1 MKYKL
6 LICDVD
12 GTLIPNTQHGMPS
25 EKVIRAIHKAN
36 KKIAVSIATARSHAQ
51 IMHIIDPLKLTAPCI
66 ITGGAQIINPK
77 TKEILLEKTI
87 ASKDIQEITAIG
99 SKLDIHFTIADAAY
113 NEELVYSQLYKPKRP
128 LDLYSQP
135 LEIKKAQDFI
145 EKISH
150 ISTVEAHKAL
160 GWEEKDKVH
169 IVLTNPEA
177 SKQYGVL
184 EVSKMLGI
192 NKEEIIGVGEGYNDF
207 SFLMSCGTK
216 IAMGNAID
224 AIKEIADYVVP
235 SVEDDGI
242 AYLVEKFILENKT
255 S

>member
-6 LICDVD
+6 LVCDVD

-25 EKVIRAIHKAN
+25 EKVINAIKKAN
-36 KKIAVSIATARSHAQ
+36 KKINVSIATARSHSQ
-51 IMHIIDPLKLTAPCI
+51 IMHIINPLQLSTPCI
-66 ITGGAQIINPK
+66 ITGGAQIINPQ

-87 ASKDIQEITAIG
+87 LSSDIKEITKIG
-99 SKLDIHFTIADAAY
+99 NMLNIRFTIADAAY
-113 NEELVYSQLYKPKRP
+113 EEEIIYSKEYKPKRP
-128 LDLYSQP
+128 LDMYSQP
-135 LEIKKAQDFI
+135 IEIKKAQEFI

-150 ISTVEAHKAL
+150 ISTIEAHKAL
-160 GWEEKDKVH
+160 GWEEKEKVH

-184 EVSKMLGI
+184 ELSKILGI
-192 NKEEIIGVGEGYNDF
+192 TKEEIIGVGEGYNDF

-224 AIKEIADYVVP
+224 AIKQIADYVVP
-235 SVEDDGI
+235 SVEEDGI
-242 AYLVEKFILENKT
+242 AFLVEKFIL
-255 S
+255 

>member
-6 LICDVD
+6 LVCDVD

-25 EKVIRAIHKAN
+25 EKVINAIKKAN
-36 KKIAVSIATARSHAQ
+36 KKINVSIATARSHSQ
-51 IMHIIDPLKLTAPCI
+51 IMHIINPLQLSTPCI
-66 ITGGAQIINPK
+66 ITGGAQIINPQ

-87 ASKDIQEITAIG
+87 LSSDIKEITKIG
-99 SKLDIHFTIADAAY
+99 NMLNIRFTIADAAY
-113 NEELVYSQLYKPKRP
+113 EEEIIYSKEYKPKRP
-128 LDLYSQP
+128 LDMYSQP
-135 LEIKKAQDFI
+135 IEIKKAQEFI

-160 GWEEKDKVH
+160 GWEEKEKVH

-184 EVSKMLGI
+184 ELSKILGI
-192 NKEEIIGVGEGYNDF
+192 TKEEIIGVGEGYNDF

-224 AIKEIADYVVP
+224 AIKQIADYVVP
-235 SVEDDGI
+235 SVEEDGI
-242 AYLVEKFILENKT
+242 AFLVEKFIL
-255 S
+255 

>member
-6 LICDVD
+6 LVCDVD

-25 EKVIRAIHKAN
+25 EKVINAIKKAN
-36 KKIAVSIATARSHAQ
+36 KKINVSIATARSHSQ
-51 IMHIIDPLKLTAPCI
+51 IMHIINPLQLSTPCI
-66 ITGGAQIINPK
+66 ITGGAQIINPQ

-87 ASKDIQEITAIG
+87 LSSDIKEITKIG
-99 SKLDIHFTIADAAY
+99 NSLNIRFTIADAAY
-113 NEELVYSQLYKPKRP
+113 EEEIIYSKEYKPKRP
-128 LDLYSQP
+128 LDMYSQP
-135 LEIKKAQDFI
+135 IEIKKAQEFI

-150 ISTVEAHKAL
+150 ISTIEAHKAL
-160 GWEEKDKVH
+160 GWEEKEKVH

-184 EVSKMLGI
+184 ELSKILGI
-192 NKEEIIGVGEGYNDF
+192 TKEEIIGVGEGYNDF

-224 AIKEIADYVVP
+224 AIKQIADYVVP
-235 SVEDDGI
+235 SVEEDGI
-242 AYLVEKFILENKT
+242 AFLVEKFIL
-255 S
+255 

>member
-6 LICDVD
+6 LVCDVD

-25 EKVIRAIHKAN
+25 EKVINAIKKAN
-36 KKIAVSIATARSHAQ
+36 KKINVSIATARSHSQ
-51 IMHIIDPLKLTAPCI
+51 IMHIINPLQLSTPCI
-66 ITGGAQIINPK
+66 ITGGAQIINPQ

-87 ASKDIQEITAIG
+87 LSSDIKEITKIG
-99 SKLDIHFTIADAAY
+99 NSLNIRFTIADAAY
-113 NEELVYSQLYKPKRP
+113 EEEIIYSKEYKPKRP
-128 LDLYSQP
+128 LDMYSQP
-135 LEIKKAQDFI
+135 IEIKKVQEFI

-150 ISTVEAHKAL
+150 ISTIEAHKAL
-160 GWEEKDKVH
+160 GWEEKEKVH

-184 EVSKMLGI
+184 ELSKILGI
-192 NKEEIIGVGEGYNDF
+192 TKEEIIGVGEGYNDF

-224 AIKEIADYVVP
+224 AIKQIADYVVP
-235 SVEDDGI
+235 SVEEDGI
-242 AYLVEKFILENKT
+242 AFLVEKFIL
-255 S
+255 